1 MGKLHSPTKTPQ
13 PCDRDHMCNTWVRYR
28 RGPTSASSTV
38 NSRLTELGN
47 ATPFTC
53 FYKQHTACCSKIKEM
68 EISSWCP
75 SNVIQLSTAFILS
88 IHQLMYSCCPSDITW
103 LWPCITPSPYHT
115 YHASS
120 RHFSLSPNFIK
131 LDKSKAHMQQAL
143 LTNLHHCPPTL
154 YSAYLLVKFHCIS
167 CTI

>member
-13 PCDRDHMCNTWVRYR
+13 LCDRDHMCNMWVRYR

-38 NSRLTELGN
+38 NSRLTELGS

-75 SNVIQLSTAFILS
+75 SNVTQLSTAFILS
-88 IHQLMYSCCPSDITW
+88 IHQLMYSCCPSDIAW
-103 LWPCITPSPYHT
+103 LRPCLNPCRLIIPTMPAADISACPQIPSNWTRAKHT
-115 YHASS
+115 CN
-120 RHFSLSPNFIK
+120 RHLSL
-131 LDKSKAHMQQAL
+131 
-143 LTNLHHCPPTL
+143 T
-154 YSAYLLVKFHCIS
+154 
-167 CTI
+167 CTIAHPHSTLLIF